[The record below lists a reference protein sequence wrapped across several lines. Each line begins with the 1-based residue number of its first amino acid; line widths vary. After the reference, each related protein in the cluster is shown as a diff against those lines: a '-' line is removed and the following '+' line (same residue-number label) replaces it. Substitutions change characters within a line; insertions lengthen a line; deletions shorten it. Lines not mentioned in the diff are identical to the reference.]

1 MKIKTIALNTL
12 KEAIRDRVL
21 YLLFF
26 FAAVSLVSSRLLALL
41 TVGDRVK
48 IIKDVGLA
56 SISIFGMLMAILIG
70 TGLVYKEID
79 KKTIFTLLSKP
90 IQRWQFLVGKFF
102 GLVLTLFILTAL
114 MSLIF
119 LVILFLHTFHVEGRL
134 LLAILFIF
142 IELVLIT
149 AVAILFSCFSTPIL
163 SSIFALSFY
172 VIGHFSWGLEPLIR
186 RARPGAA
193 RTALQ
198 VLSTLLPDLEN
209 FNFKTEVVHGLTV
222 EPKYYLF
229 SALYGL
235 AYTLFVLVLAVL
247 VFKKRDFV

>member
-26 FAAVSLVSSRLLALL
+26 FAALSLISSRLLALL

-48 IIKDVGLA
+48 IIKDVGLS

-90 IQRWQFLVGKFF
+90 IQRWQFLVGKFS
-102 GLVLTLFILTAL
+102 GLVLTLFIMTSL

-119 LVILFLHTFHVEGRL
+119 LVILLLHTFHIEGRL

-186 RARPGAA
+186 KARPGVAK
-193 RTALQ
+193 TALQ
-198 VLSTLLPDLEN
+198 VIYTLLPDLEN
-209 FNFKTEVVHGLTV
+209 FNFKIEVVHGLSI

-229 SALYGL
+229 SALYGI
-235 AYTLFVLVLAVL
+235 AYTFFVLLLAVL
-247 VFKKRDFV
+247 VFKKRDFI